1 MTKTTG
7 IVLGIILIVVGI
19 ALVILGLVN
28 FFGASQNID
37 NPKGSFMSAGL
48 GMILIFIGIVL
59 IGIGAVILY
68 LTNIGKIFG
77 YMAKE
82 TAPAIETTTHAVGKG
97 LASGV
102 KKGWKGK

>member
-7 IVLGIILIVVGI
+7 IILGIISIIIGAIL
-19 ALVILGLVN
+19 LILGFVS
-28 FFGASQNID
+28 FIGASSNMFDFQ
-37 NPKGSFMSAGL
+37 GVFMKAGI
-48 GMILIFIGIVL
+48 GMIFIFIGFIL
-59 IGIGAVILY
+59 IAGGAIILY

-77 YMAKE
+77 YVAKE

-102 KKGWKGK
+102 KKGLKKK